1 MRPMA
6 TRKHQGQTPA
16 LVSPTEWLV
25 GQRGDLQG
33 RHAHTGVSG
42 ITTCVAPRS
51 LLPGFNPGCVSLF
64 TTLPAA
70 SSRKRQVPSSSQAG
84 SSVSAV
90 EEKILLS
97 SAFPSAGR
105 WPSRSGSCL
114 SHWILIVPCIQ
125 LPSFRPR
132 CPRGRAG
139 CAVMEL
145 VMWVD

>member
-25 GQRGDLQG
+25 RQCGDLQA

-84 SSVSAV
+84 SSSECCGGENPTLLRLPQRRKMAEPLRAAV
-90 EEKILLS
+90 
-97 SAFPSAGR
+97 
-105 WPSRSGSCL
+105 
-114 SHWILIVPCIQ
+114 
-125 LPSFRPR
+125 
-132 CPRGRAG
+132 
-139 CAVMEL
+139 
-145 VMWVD
+145 